1 MSSGGTAAAPRDIST
16 RSNLVIFASRL
27 RGIDN
32 HLSNIQSEHWGHSE
46 PPSSPGG
53 AINKL
58 TESTPS
64 HPSLI
69 DEIQTLIHSIENR
82 VEFIN
87 ARL

>member
-1 MSSGGTAAAPRDIST
+1 MSSGGTAAATRDIST

-32 HLSNIQSEHWGHSE
+32 HLSNIQSEHWWHSE
-46 PPSSPGG
+46 PPSGG